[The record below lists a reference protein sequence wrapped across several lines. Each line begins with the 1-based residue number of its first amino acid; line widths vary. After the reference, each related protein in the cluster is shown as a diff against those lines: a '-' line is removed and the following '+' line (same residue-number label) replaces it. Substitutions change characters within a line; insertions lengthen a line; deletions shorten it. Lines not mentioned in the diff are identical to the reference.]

1 MTNMIILNTGSL
13 RLRKPRIS
21 RPESLLSLCIVQRAM
36 TFTGLT
42 FFLFPL
48 RVNIRDSVETY
59 ALCFATNKRF
69 SFYFMYLNENKS
81 ENRLDL

>member
-1 MTNMIILNTGSL
+1 MIILNTGSL

-48 RVNIRDSVETY
+48 RVNIRDSV
-59 ALCFATNKRF
+59 
-69 SFYFMYLNENKS
+69 
-81 ENRLDL
+81 